1 MIWTYD
7 KLQLHHR
14 MLSVC
19 SPPKDE
25 GLLAQCWCFK
35 GTGALSSKM
44 WKLRTRKQFN
54 PVVLFLGCT
63 CESPEEL
70 CRARGAGGGGGS
82 KKAKPTESESFKG
95 KCYVLKAP
103 QEFGGATRIKNPLR
117 TLLSVT
123 PLLSSEG
130 NTLRLHGALYIKK
143 HSDRSYYPTLILE
156 LCTDAWFSQRNGAL
170 IWGVL
175 GLWKMKFF
183 FIFFHIKR
191 AYEVNTHL
199 KLNWNLREGY

>member
-1 MIWTYD
+1 MISYSCITECCPCAVR
-7 KLQLHHR
+7 QR
-14 MLSVC
+14 MKGFWPNVGVSRA
-19 SPPKDE
+19 
-25 GLLAQCWCFK
+25 LAPSHQRCENLGPGNNSTQWF
-35 GTGALSSKM
+35 SS
-44 WKLRTRKQFN
+44 WVAPVSHLRSF
-54 PVVLFLGCT
+54 
-63 CESPEEL
+63 
-70 CRARGAGGGGGS
+70 AGQGGRVGEGGS

-175 GLWKMKFF
+175 GL
-183 FIFFHIKR
+183 
-191 AYEVNTHL
+191 
-199 KLNWNLREGY
+199 